1 MAHRGRPS
9 RAGPQRSIRGGIGR
23 RPPIVAPNLPIPV
36 GPGDFDDEGDP
47 RPPWIGAHGGSVE
60 LFQDQ
65 LMRKF
70 GGGRIK
76 KQTGGTVSRQEDWEK
91 IGKARM
97 ADAPKDPQIYKSF
110 RRPKA
115 GQKRKK
121 AGPGGYSAGGKTT
134 RSKGGKIKAKKSGG
148 KIKAKKK

>member
-1 MAHRGRPS
+1 MAYRRGPRS
-9 RAGPQRSIRGGIGR
+9 PQRSIRGGIGR

-36 GPGDFDDEGDP
+36 GPGDFYDEGDP

-65 LMRKF
+65 LVRKF

-76 KQTGGTVSRQEDWEK
+76 AK
-91 IGKARM
+91 
-97 ADAPKDPQIYKSF
+97 KS
-110 RRPKA
+110 
-115 GQKRKK
+115 
-121 AGPGGYSAGGKTT
+121 
-134 RSKGGKIKAKKSGG
+134 GGKIKAKKSGG

>member
-1 MAHRGRPS
+1 MAHRRGPRS
-9 RAGPQRSIRGGIGR
+9 PQRSIRGGIGR

-36 GPGDFDDEGDP
+36 GPGDFDVEGWRDE
-47 RPPWIGAHGGSVE
+47 RLPWTGAHGGSVE

-76 KQTGGTVSRQEDWEK
+76 AK
-91 IGKARM
+91 
-97 ADAPKDPQIYKSF
+97 KS
-110 RRPKA
+110 
-115 GQKRKK
+115 
-121 AGPGGYSAGGKTT
+121 
-134 RSKGGKIKAKKSGG
+134 GGKIKAKKSGG